1 MSDSDFSIMERRD
14 EAQILAEMEGQ
25 VIKEY
30 FYVSPK
36 GKTIIS
42 YTGVKE
48 ISREYK
54 NNVADLVD
62 MRETDEAWIVTCK
75 ATDTERNIT
84 RLGVSTQNKLEKVY
98 KYTGTSGNRT
108 RVKDGEGK
116 DVYTLEPDEFCL
128 QKAFSKAQRNAIKT
142 LLPVTIITKAI
153 DAWQAQKKG
162 GKTQTD
168 KPRRESAQAVN
179 VIDFMK
185 PVKIVTPEI
194 SLIDE
199 LNRADGNWT
208 LAKSLTEQWMIEAH
222 LNPADFDIQVDARKM
237 TVRPLKAVHEDMTL
251 ELSAV
256 MLSGG
261 FKPAKIKMVPG
272 WRINV
277 KEVTG

>member
-1 MSDSDFSIMERRD
+1 MSDFDFSIVEKRD
-14 EAQILAEMEGQ
+14 EAQIMGELKGQ
-25 VIKEY
+25 VIEEY

-84 RLGVSTQNKLEKVY
+84 RLGVSTQSKLEKVY
-98 KYTGTSGNRT
+98 QYEGYGGSRA
-108 RVKDGEGK
+108 RVKDSNGA
-116 DVYTLEPDEFCL
+116 DVYTLEPDEFCI

-153 DAWQAQKKG
+153 EAWQAQKG
-162 GKTQTD
+162 GTNKTTRKQVD
-168 KPRRESAQAVN
+168 SKVN
-179 VIDFMK
+179 IVDFMK
-185 PVKIVTPEI
+185 PVQIVTPET

-199 LNRADGNWT
+199 LNRAEGNWD
-208 LAKSLTEQWMIEAH
+208 LAKTLTEQWMIEAH
-222 LNPADFDIQVDARKM
+222 LNPADFDIVVDSRKM
-237 TVRPLKAVHEDMTL
+237 TVRPLKAVPEDMTL

-261 FKPAKIKMVPG
+261 FKHAKIKMVPG